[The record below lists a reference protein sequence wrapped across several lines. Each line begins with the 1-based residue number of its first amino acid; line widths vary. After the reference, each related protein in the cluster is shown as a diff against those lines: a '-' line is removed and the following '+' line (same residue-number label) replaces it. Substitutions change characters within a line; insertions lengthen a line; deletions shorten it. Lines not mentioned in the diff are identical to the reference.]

1 MFRELGL
8 DLEFGLRL
16 LYWLGLDSE
25 CRLLKLDYT
34 GRKDGAPRNFKSWHH
49 G

>member
-16 LYWLGLDSE
+16 LYWLGLIDSE

-34 GRKDGAPRNFKSWHH
+34 GRNEGRP
-49 G
+49 